1 MTVLVQ
7 CPRRDALRAVL
18 IVPLGMGWH
27 VGIGRVVT
35 GRIEGD
41 HEAFMDERS
50 AQRAAIKLADAHD
63 LIAVAG

>member
-1 MTVLVQ
+1 MTTLVQ
-7 CPRRDALRAVL
+7 CPRREVLRAVL
-18 IVPLGMGWH
+18 IVPAGLGWH

-35 GRIEGD
+35 GRIEGN

-63 LIAVAG
+63 LMTLMG